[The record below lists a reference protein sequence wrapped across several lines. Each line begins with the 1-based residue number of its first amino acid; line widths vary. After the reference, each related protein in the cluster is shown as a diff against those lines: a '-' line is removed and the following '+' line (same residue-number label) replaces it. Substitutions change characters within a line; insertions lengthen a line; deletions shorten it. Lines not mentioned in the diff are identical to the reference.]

1 MTNICDVA
9 VIGAGPYGLS
19 VGAHLASKGIDF
31 RIFGK
36 PLSTWSQH
44 MPKNMT
50 LKSDGFASN
59 LSAPAED
66 STMKAWC
73 AKKGIEYADQ
83 ALPIPLDTFL
93 DYANTFRQR
102 FVPNVEEVN
111 VVSLTRD
118 GPLFTLALESG
129 ERVRARNVVLAVGVS
144 HFSWMPKMLAEMPR
158 EYVSHSFEHREVGEF
173 NGRDVTVLGAGASA
187 IDLAWLLHEEGANVK
202 IVARADEI
210 DYNKYPDAYEETL
223 IGRIHRPASG
233 IGRGWRSLF
242 CAQAPLLFYRL
253 PANLRQR
260 AIDSH
265 MHPAG
270 GFFMREKVEGNIPA
284 LLGRS
289 LVNAGARGG
298 KLELT
303 VKTKSGDEEKIVSD
317 HLIAATGYRPDM
329 RRVPFLSND
338 IVSRISPRPFVTEL
352 SDEFETEVSGLFAVG
367 LAAMH
372 NFGPL
377 MRFMVGAEFAAPRVV
392 AALERRVGRVAERRA
407 A

>member
-19 VGAHLASKGIDF
+19 LAAHLASRGIDY

-44 MPKNMT
+44 MPKNMV

-59 LSAPAED
+59 LSAPSAD

-73 AKKGIEYADQ
+73 ARKGVEYADQ

-102 FVPNVEEVN
+102 FVPNLEQVN
-111 VVSLTRD
+111 VLSLTRD
-118 GPLFTLALESG
+118 GPLFTLDLESG
-129 ERVRARNVVLAVGVS
+129 ERVRARNVVLAIGVS
-144 HFSWMPKMLAEMPR
+144 HFSWMPKMLAEMPKDF
-158 EYVSHSFEHREVGEF
+158 VSHSFEHRDATQF
-173 NGRDVTVLGAGASA
+173 KGRDVTVLGAGASA
-187 IDLAWLLHEEGANVK
+187 VDLAWLLHAEGANVK
-202 IVARADEI
+202 IVARAEEI

-223 IGRIHRPASG
+223 IGRLHRPASG

-253 PANLRQR
+253 PENLRQR
-260 AIDSH
+260 AIGSH

-270 GFFMREKVEGNIPA
+270 GFFMREKVEANVQS

-289 LVNAGARGG
+289 LVGARTRGG
-298 KLELT
+298 KIELS
-303 VKTKSGDEEKIVSD
+303 VKTKSGGEENVVSD
-317 HLIAATGYRPDM
+317 HVIAATGYRPDM
-329 RRVPFLSND
+329 RRVPFLSHD
-338 IVSRISPRPFVTEL
+338 IVKRISPRQFVTEL
-352 SDEFETEVSGLFAVG
+352 SDEFETRVDGLFTVG

-377 MRFMVGAEFAAPRVV
+377 MRFMVGAEFAAPRVAV
-392 AALERRVGRVAERRA
+392 ALERRVGRIGEQQA